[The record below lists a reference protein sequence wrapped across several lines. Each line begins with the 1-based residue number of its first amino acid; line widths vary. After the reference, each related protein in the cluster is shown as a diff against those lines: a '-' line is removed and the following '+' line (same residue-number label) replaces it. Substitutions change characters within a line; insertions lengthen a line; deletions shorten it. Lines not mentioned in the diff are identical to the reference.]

1 MGKRFILCEGNG
13 CDRRLCFSHHLWCS
27 IVCFVEHFALVLRL
41 IVIIIYLS
49 LVIGD
54 EHNVGMDVNKE
65 GAGKTPE
72 KGGTG
77 TVEADLAD
85 LSSFPFKGNG

>member
-1 MGKRFILCEGNG
+1 MVAIGDCV
-13 CDRRLCFSHHLWCS
+13 FSHRLWCS

-77 TVEADLAD
+77 TWRLTLLISVHSL
-85 LSSFPFKGNG
+85 